1 MSAAL
6 RQLLI
11 SRGAIEQTGE
21 IKKLIA
27 LGQWVLGVPLKPSP
41 KPPVLRMDDRGKRA
55 AARHIEEFWADP
67 DLWASRPFFFPEP
80 EEFFDTQEYPT
91 KEVRQ

>member
-21 IKKLIA
+21 IKKRSHSTGDSSVKL
-27 LGQWVLGVPLKPSP
+27 SP

-80 EEFFDTQEYPT
+80 EEFFDTQEYPP